1 MSEFDDF
8 VTQKLQPNFPRGKAM
23 KQPAKYRN
31 LVRNSSYYYKKYVQ
45 TGKTEYLQKA
55 KDYRKQFQSMPSV
68 VIDDESYR
76 RLQYVRYADDWL
88 IGFAGPY
95 KEAVKIRDLCQE
107 FLSSIKLR
115 LNLEKTLITKAS
127 TGCIFLG
134 IHVKVAVNQKRFKR
148 NALNKKQRAS
158 LGVRLNVPMKHLISK
173 LAKAGYCSPL
183 GDKALLRMALYV
195 ASKDEMVKIYNS
207 VLRGFLNYYS
217 PCDNYQKVACFL
229 FYILRSSLAKILAA
243 KMKLRTVR
251 AVLFKYGKYLQKDKK
266 VRLIDWQD
274 KSMKFPRFKGNGN
287 SEPRILALFFLKR
300 RKASLT
306 IRSDLLSCVN
316 CDSTMNVE
324 MYHVRALKYLNSD
337 QGLIAR
343 AMAARNRK
351 QIPLCRYCHN
361 MKHKQLNSIRKNA
374 EKAKVLEKFARP
386 NVK

>member
-134 IHVKVAVNQKRFKR
+134 IHVKVAVNQERF
-148 NALNKKQRAS
+148 
-158 LGVRLNVPMKHLISK
+158 
-173 LAKAGYCSPL
+173 
-183 GDKALLRMALYV
+183 
-195 ASKDEMVKIYNS
+195 
-207 VLRGFLNYYS
+207 
-217 PCDNYQKVACFL
+217 
-229 FYILRSSLAKILAA
+229 
-243 KMKLRTVR
+243 
-251 AVLFKYGKYLQKDKK
+251 
-266 VRLIDWQD
+266 
-274 KSMKFPRFKGNGN
+274 
-287 SEPRILALFFLKR
+287 
-300 RKASLT
+300 
-306 IRSDLLSCVN
+306 
-316 CDSTMNVE
+316 
-324 MYHVRALKYLNSD
+324 
-337 QGLIAR
+337 
-343 AMAARNRK
+343 
-351 QIPLCRYCHN
+351 
-361 MKHKQLNSIRKNA
+361 
-374 EKAKVLEKFARP
+374 
-386 NVK
+386 